1 MAEVLPVLPVETV
14 TATTED
20 TTSTTLAPTITATR
34 IPPFE
39 AAVVSSAA
47 SSSVVVSVPHQ
58 SDVVVMK
65 DTTTIPA
72 DAAMTTM
79 ASKAVVPSEEAGA
92 SALWPLVVDTDT
104 QEKKEE
110 VTKTKLESPL
120 PIEDIFQLKDISNEV
135 EVRYS
140 PQALGASSSSKSEA
154 GAVAAAA
161 EVVPS
166 TLPQQF
172 GSRSTAC
179 PDVVFGLSLT
189 LQPTSVRQ
197 PTDGFP
203 S

>member
-1 MAEVLPVLPVETV
+1 
-14 TATTED
+14 
-20 TTSTTLAPTITATR
+20 
-34 IPPFE
+34 
-39 AAVVSSAA
+39 
-47 SSSVVVSVPHQ
+47 
-58 SDVVVMK
+58 
-65 DTTTIPA
+65 
-72 DAAMTTM
+72 MTTM

-120 PIEDIFQLKDISNEV
+120 PIEDIFHLKDISNEV

-154 GAVAAAA
+154 GAVAAAEVAAVA